1 MKMKKLFGLL
11 FVMVALSTSY
21 VQAGDLRVAEGTI
34 TTAIEDQMPVD
45 KIDSYRADFGKLYC
59 YTRIVGAQGDTE
71 VTHVWYYQNNEL
83 ARVTLSVR
91 SADWRTYS
99 SKRFLP
105 QWAGQW
111 RVVVLDADENEIATI
126 PFSLE

>member
-1 MKMKKLFGLL
+1 MLKKLLGLT
-11 FVMVALSTSY
+11 FVMVVLGIPCT
-21 VQAGDLRVAEGTI
+21 QAASLTVADGTI
-34 TTAIEDQMPVD
+34 TTAIENQMPVD
-45 KIDSYRADFGKLYC
+45 RIDSYRADFGKLYC
-59 YTRIVGAQGDTE
+59 FTRIVGAQKETT
-71 VTHVWYYQNNEL
+71 VTHVWYYQDNEM
-83 ARVTLSVR
+83 ARVTLPVR

-111 RVVVLDADENEIATI
+111 RVVVLDGAGNEIATI